1 MNVIIEEISPIKKKL
16 NIEIPVEQV
25 TEEVESLYKEV
36 GKKAKIK
43 GFRPG
48 KVPRNILER
57 YFKDYVKTEVVQKLV
72 QETFPAALSEKDLH
86 PVSAPVIEPGELES
100 GKPFQYSL
108 TVEVK
113 PEIKVEGYIGL
124 HIEGKKED
132 TREEEVEERLKG
144 LQNLHAQLKTI
155 PEPRAVQ
162 SGDHVIFDY
171 EARMGGKPVEEGK
184 AVDFTVE
191 VGSGRFIP
199 AVEEKM
205 IGLKPEEERDIEVSF
220 PEDYGYQKWAG
231 QTVCFHVKVKEIK
244 EKVLPPLDDEFARDL
259 GDYDSLEDLKAKLK
273 EEIEREKALMLDRQ
287 LKDQM
292 IDKLLEANSFDI
304 PESMVEE
311 QAKALVSD
319 TKMRLATQGIALE
332 NLKIPEEKLQE
343 DYREAARK
351 QVRTYLILEKIAA
364 QEGITVTDEEAE
376 ERLRS
381 ISEKTHQKF
390 DVVKRYYEKNELM
403 PGLKTGILTDKT
415 LGFLLEKA
423 TLSTCQ

>member
-1 MNVIIEEISPIKKKL
+1 MNVTIEEISPVKKKL
-16 NIEIPVEQV
+16 NIEISAEQV
-25 TEEVESLYKEV
+25 TGEVESFYKEV

-48 KVPRNILER
+48 KVPKNILER
-57 YFKDYVKTEVVQKLV
+57 YFKDYVKTEVAQKLV
-72 QETFPAALSEKDLH
+72 QETFPAALSEKDFH
-86 PVSAPVIEPGELES
+86 PVSAPVIEPGELEI

-113 PEIKVEGYIGL
+113 PEIKIEGYIGL

-132 TREEEVEERLKG
+132 PKEEEVEERLKG
-144 LQNLHAQLKTI
+144 LQNLHAQLKTV
-155 PEPRAVQ
+155 PELRAVQ
-162 SGDHVIFDY
+162 PGDHVIFDY
-171 EARMGGKPVEEGK
+171 EARMGDQPLEEGK

-205 IGLKPEEERDIEVSF
+205 IGLKPEEEREIEVSF

-231 QTVCFHVKVKEIK
+231 ETVFFHVKVKEIK

-259 GDYDSLEDLKAKLK
+259 GDYDSLEDLKVKLK

-319 TKMRLATQGIALE
+319 TKMRLATQGIALK
-332 NLKIPEEKLQE
+332 NLNIPEEKLQE
-343 DYREAARK
+343 DYRETARK
-351 QVRTYLILEKIAA
+351 QVRTYLILERIAA

-415 LGFLLEKA
+415 LDFLLEKA
-423 TLSTCQ
+423 TLSTCP